1 MASRYPIDY
10 AARLA
15 LAILGA
21 VRLLVRD
28 GDDQSWG
35 ELLSPQRA
43 WPLSVLI
50 SSWFLRAKKEPQ
62 SQGAIEALAADS
74 PSSFFAIW
82 SLFDSNRMLLERPA
96 QLAYDATESLDITRA
111 SGAFKF
117 AAQQLGSNRLGAALN
132 SAFYTNASG
141 DIGRKLPPPAAL
153 IAGEQ
158 NPKPYFSQLWSAVDA
173 SAELAVIP
181 AALAESAGDAVAP
194 TNYGM
199 QSPQLSEL
207 DHCMTL
213 LMSRGMSRERAAQV
227 CEGPAKSSA
236 APTELNEA
244 KAVALRTNRPLLVL
258 VSASWCG
265 PCQMF
270 NRQLK
275 TNQSLADEVGR
286 FVYASWDVDTSQVA
300 ARLGEDLHATAYPTF
315 VMFSPD
321 GEEKGRLIGF
331 REPAGFQAWLRKFPS
346 PRTLD
351 A

>member
-1 MASRYPIDY
+1 MPRPHLRRLVGHQRTRRANRQLGLLLAGVAGAINAGGFLAIQRYTSHMTGIVSGVADDL
-10 AARLA
+10 ALGQAGLA
-15 LAILGA
+15 LAGVLLVAVFIGGA
-21 VRLLVRD
+21 VTTTLLINWARRRRLH
-28 GDDQSWG
+28 S
-35 ELLSPQRA
+35 EFALS
-43 WPLSVLI
+43 L
-50 SSWFLRAKKEPQ
+50 
-62 SQGAIEALAADS
+62 
-74 PSSFFAIW
+74 
-82 SLFDSNRMLLERPA
+82 LLERPA

-286 FVYASWDVDTSQVA
+286 FLDPLAGA
-300 ARLGEDLHATAYPTF
+300 LEAIFGGIRRAR
-315 VMFSPD
+315 
-321 GEEKGRLIGF
+321 GRA
-331 REPAGFQAWLRKFPS
+331 EQ
-346 PRTLD
+346 
-351 A
+351 